1 MNFEQWAMGDSLL
14 HRASP
19 PFKMV
24 AATCF
29 CFGLASCEQVKAAL
43 LGLFFAI
50 CGVLLARIPL
60 LPLLQR
66 LVLVNI
72 FTLVCWFTLP
82 ITVVGQAVAHI
93 WFLSISAEGL
103 ALALLITIKTNALVL
118 AFVVLIGT
126 SSVVD
131 LGHGLRVLKIPQK
144 LCLLLLFSYR
154 YIFVIYDEYRRLKR
168 AAILRSFRPTS
179 SMHTYKTYGNLFGMT
194 LVKGWQRASRVRDA
208 MVLRGFS
215 GEFLVLDTTRAC
227 WVDWLLVIVVFC
239 CTGVVLVFEYL
250 F

>member
-1 MNFEQWAMGDSLL
+1 MI
-14 HRASP
+14 
-19 PFKMV
+19 
-24 AATCF
+24 AAICF
-29 CFGLASCEQVKAAL
+29 CFGLASCKQVDAAL
-43 LGLFFAI
+43 MGLFFTI
-50 CGVLLARIPL
+50 CGVLLARISL
-60 LPLLQR
+60 LALLQR

-82 ITVVGQAVAHI
+82 VTVVGRAVAHI

-154 YIFVIYDEYRRLKR
+154 YIFVIYDEYRRLSR

-179 SMHTYKTYGNLFGMT
+179 SMHTYQTYGNLFGMT
-194 LVKGWQRASRVRDA
+194 LVKGWQRAGRVRDA

-215 GEFLVLDTTRAC
+215 GEFVALSTVKICLA
-227 WVDWLLVIVVFC
+227 DWLLVIVVFC
-239 CTGVVLVFEYL
+239 CTAVVLAVEYRL
-250 F
+250 